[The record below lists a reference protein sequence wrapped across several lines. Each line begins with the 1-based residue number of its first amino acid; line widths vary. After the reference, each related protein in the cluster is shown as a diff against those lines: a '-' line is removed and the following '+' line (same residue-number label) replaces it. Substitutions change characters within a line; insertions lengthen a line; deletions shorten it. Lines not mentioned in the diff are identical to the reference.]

1 MYLHLG
7 QNTIIHSKD
16 IIGIFDLDVCTVSK
30 ITREML
36 TEKEKQNHIVTV
48 SQELP
53 KSFVLCSRKKS
64 KKFDFE
70 EIIYLSQLNS
80 ATLLKRM
87 ESMKDN

>member
-7 QNTIIHSKD
+7 QNTIIHSKE
-16 IIGIFDLDVCTVSK
+16 IVGIFDLDVCTVSK

-36 TEKEKQNHIVTV
+36 TEKERQNHIVTV

-53 KSFVLCSRKKS
+53 KSFVLCSRKKN

-70 EIIYLSQLNS
+70 EVIYLSQLNS

-87 ESMKDN
+87 ESIKDN